1 MGLGAGQIG
10 VFHMEAIM
18 QESIRAGSQAETR
31 LSNPILDLA
40 IAVLETQLKAWH
52 AYQVEGTRFIAK
64 RMRGNLEHLR
74 ALGHCCDIESTAE
87 CHRAWLHNIQKD
99 YTEEWGRLTATSYA
113 LGFGELSSLGSLY
126 GQPQTKEATE
136 RPPTPQSTEKA
147 KPKPGFQA
155 AA

>member
-1 MGLGAGQIG
+1 
-10 VFHMEAIM
+10 
-18 QESIRAGSQAETR
+18 
-31 LSNPILDLA
+31 
-40 IAVLETQLKAWH
+40 
-52 AYQVEGTRFIAK
+52 
-64 RMRGNLEHLR
+64 LR

-113 LGFGELSSLGSLY
+113 LGFGELSSFGSLY